1 MFLKELKMNKK
12 DIIYK
17 GCGCK
22 GGSIKVP
29 EPTPTPQPIKTN

>member
-1 MFLKELKMNKK
+1 MNKIDK
-12 DIIYK
+12 LYK

-22 GGSIKVP
+22 GGTVKAP